1 MFCSGHLLSVANSLP
16 VACTRF
22 GRVCPL
28 CIHVRC
34 RVGADQVGTI
44 VNQIIA
50 INPPQLLADI
60 IILIF
65 SVGAD
70 EIADSAVE
78 STGGFVLSKSQQKI
92 QQKAIDKRQKEEE
105 KQLDAERKK
114 QQKKNKKKKSQE
126 EEDAGSGGDGGSDGD
141 DGEGD
146 MAKFD
151 NPLVDE
157 DDAEL

>member
-1 MFCSGHLLSVANSLP
+1 
-16 VACTRF
+16 
-22 GRVCPL
+22 
-28 CIHVRC
+28 
-34 RVGADQVGTI
+34 VGTI

-65 SVGAD
+65 SVGTD